1 MNHTPT
7 PWTAKGYD
15 VRAGQAGRMIAYT
28 GPHHTPDDQYPKGCK
43 LEDEANAAF
52 IVKAVNCHDELVEAL
67 ENCLSAFETHYV
79 AGEKLSDIYSARI
92 ERARAAIAKAKGE

>member
-1 MNHTPT
+1 MKHTPI

-15 VRAGQAGRMIAYT
+15 VRAGGRMVAYT

-43 LEDEANAAF
+43 LEDEANAEF

-67 ENCLSAFETHYV
+67 ESLLGYEDDPPPPGTYGYV
-79 AGEKLSDIYSARI
+79 IYAN
-92 ERARAAIAKAKGE
+92 ARAALAKAKGE

>member
-1 MNHTPT
+1 MNHTNI

-15 VRAGQAGRMIAYT
+15 VRAGGRMVAYT

-43 LEDEANAAF
+43 LEDEANAEF

-67 ENCLSAFETHYV
+67 DFLVQAAETEP
-79 AGEKLSDIYSARI
+79 GMSIYRGRI
-92 ERARAAIAKAKGE
+92 EEARAVLAKAKGE